1 MKVGGTPYILSGLSI
16 KDLQH
21 AKVVKAA
28 KHPEGYG
35 LDNLSAADIKKLSPI
50 RYNRDPKIPKPLQ
63 GSK

>member
-21 AKVVKAA
+21 AKAVKAA

-35 LDNLSAADIKKLSPI
+35 LDSLSM
-50 RYNRDPKIPKPLQ
+50 LQ
-63 GSK
+63 I